1 MTAIFDDLQDA
12 LKEYNAKFD
21 YDDENRTWCM
31 YGTNYLGDY
40 WETDDFEADSLED
53 AYYDAL
59 AYLEDYEG

>member
-31 YGTNYLGDY
+31 YGTNYL
-40 WETDDFEADSLED
+40 EADYLED